1 MVAVSRTGATRKAYA
16 SARAIAFFL
25 TVTAGGLATDLLS
38 KHYVFHS
45 LLTDPQAAQRLEL
58 ARRGNQNADIRDLLS
73 VCSRDVC
80 PGVRFTLSTN
90 PGVVFGL
97 RVHRLAVNI
106 ATVGAMVLVLAM
118 FGSSDR
124 RSAFTHLAMAFILG
138 GAMGNLHDR
147 LLAEVRL
154 PLAGVEPIRHQVRD
168 FIDLGQ
174 LHYPYIFNVA
184 DALLVIGVAIL
195 VLHWV
200 IPPGRAAK
208 QPSRGKAGNRTA
220 D

>member
-1 MVAVSRTGATRKAYA
+1 MFAVSRTLATRKAYA

-25 TVTAGGLATDLLS
+25 TVTAGGLAADLLT

-45 LLTDPQAAQRLEL
+45 LLTDPQAAQRLQH
-58 ARRGNQNADIRDLLS
+58 ARTANQHADIRDLLS

-90 PGVVFGL
+90 PGIVFGL

-124 RSAFTHLAMAFILG
+124 RSAFTHLAMAFIMG
-138 GAMGNLHDR
+138 GAMGNLYDR

-200 IPPGRAAK
+200 LPPRRAAT
-208 QPSRGKAGNRTA
+208 QSSRGNAGNRAA

>member
-1 MVAVSRTGATRKAYA
+1 MPAVSRPLATRHAYT
-16 SARAIAFFL
+16 SARAIVFFL
-25 TVTAGGLATDLLS
+25 AVTAASLAADLLS
-38 KHYVFHS
+38 KHYVFQW
-45 LLTDPQAAQRLEL
+45 LLNEPQSAQRLQRARTDNPQTEL
-58 ARRGNQNADIRDLLS
+58 RNLLS
-73 VCSRDVC
+73 VFSCDVC

-97 RVHRLAVNI
+97 PVPRLAVSI

-124 RSAFTHLAMAFILG
+124 RGAFTHLALAFILG
-138 GAMGNLHDR
+138 GAMGNLYDR
-147 LLAEVRL
+147 LFSQVRL

-168 FIDLGQ
+168 FINLGQ

-195 VLHWV
+195 MLHWLL
-200 IPPGRAAK
+200 PSLRAAK
-208 QPSRGKAGNRTA
+208 QPPSGKAERPPAN
-220 D
+220 